1 MKRLITSILAL
12 FIVCVTVSG
21 QTNDGNYDKASD
33 LYHDKE
39 YDKALEYINRCLIS
53 KPANGT
59 YLLLKG
65 NILAKQEKLQ
75 EAFETYSLAIKA
87 DPKDTYAYNQR
98 GLLLMSIQK
107 TEYAIRDFDTALGF
121 EKSDSLRLTLLL
133 NRGSAKIN
141 IRDFHGAYD
150 DFIASLKLDSLNI
163 GVLNNLAAVCDDVG
177 KGDQT
182 LRYLY
187 KIIQIDSTFVG
198 AYGNIGFKYQ
208 EMGDHKTA
216 IKFFNKVLE
225 LEPEEP
231 LAYSNRAYNRYK
243 LGELKNALSD
253 INVSIKLYPA
263 NSYAFRTRALIYIG
277 LKKTIEACQDI
288 EESLRLGF
296 TKMYGGEVEKLKKQ
310 HCDSDKAQIQQTNP
324 QFEISRIP

>member
-1 MKRLITSILAL
+1 MKIIVTAVLAL
-12 FIVCVTVSG
+12 FICCVTVSG

-33 LYHDKE
+33 FYHHKE
-39 YDKALEYINRCLIS
+39 YDKALESINKCLVS

-98 GLLLMSIQK
+98 ALLLMSIQK
-107 TEYAIRDFDTALGF
+107 TEYAIRDFDMALGF

-141 IRDFHGAYD
+141 IRDFQGAYD

-182 LRYLY
+182 LGYLY

-225 LEPEEP
+225 LDPEEP
-231 LAYSNRAYNRYK
+231 LAYSNRAFNRYK
-243 LGELKNALSD
+243 LGELKNALTD
-253 INVSIKLYPA
+253 INTSIKLYPA
-263 NSYAFRTRALIYIG
+263 NSYAFRTRALIYLG
-277 LKKTIEACQDI
+277 LKKPIEACEDI

-296 TKMYGGEVEKLKKQ
+296 TKMYGGEVETLKKQ
-310 HCDSDKAQIQQTNP
+310 HCDSDKAQIHNNNLP
-324 QFEISRIP
+324 FEISRIP